1 MVEDLFQ
8 PIGGVPNSRFSSL
21 FARASLFRR
30 GFCLLMR
37 AGADKR
43 LAFLK
48 VGAKL
53 RFQAF
58 LPLTAAIGFLGGL
71 IRHFQRSA
79 VACNQI

>member
-1 MVEDLFQ
+1 
-8 PIGGVPNSRFSSL
+8 
-21 FARASLFRR
+21 
-30 GFCLLMR
+30 MR
-37 AGADKR
+37 AGADKH

-79 VACNQI
+79 VAYNQI